1 MTYRKRLKL
10 TARKLFGKLNC
21 IVLRNNY
28 PAFSLK
34 SLVSMAIAFAVVVAP
49 GCAVRRTIK
58 VAAPELSV
66 PPVEASVD
74 DLVARVNALD
84 SGIQSL
90 TATVD
95 FQPTAGSV
103 YSGVIKE
110 YQDVK
115 GFILVKKPA
124 MIRVI
129 GQAPVIRTNIFDMVS
144 DGETF
149 RLNIPPKHKFIVG
162 STTLAHASKNALENM
177 RPQHILDAL
186 LVPPVDAAKD
196 KVSDEQAEENSRRYY
211 VLTVFQPG
219 DGPVMFPQRKIW
231 FDRSNLDVAQMQL
244 YGPKG
249 SYVENVQYSNYK
261 DFQGTRYPAMIQITR
276 PVEDYRLAI
285 SIEKATFNQEITPD
299 KFELKKP
306 DGAELVQISAVVRTE
321 AEHGK

>member
-1 MTYRKRLKL
+1 L

-21 IVLRNNY
+21 IILCKDY
-28 PAFSLK
+28 PAIIFK
-34 SLVSMAIAFAVVVAP
+34 SLVSMAIASAILAAA
-49 GCAVRRTIK
+49 GCAVRRTTKI
-58 VAAPELSV
+58 APPELST
-66 PPVEASVD
+66 PPVEASLD

-115 GFILVKKPA
+115 GFILVEKPS

-129 GQAPVIRTNIFDMVS
+129 GQAPVVRTTIFDMVS

-149 RLNIPPKHKFIVG
+149 RLNIPPKHKFVVG
-162 STTLAHASKNALENM
+162 PTALTRPSKNALENM
-177 RPQHILDAL
+177 RPQHILDAM
-186 LVPPVDAAKD
+186 LVPPIDTTKD
-196 KVSDEQAEENSRRYY
+196 KVSNEEEEENSRRYY

-219 DGPVMFPQRKIW
+219 DGAQLFPLRKVW
-231 FDRSNLDVAQMQL
+231 FDRSNLDVARMQSF
-244 YGPKG
+244 GPKG
-249 SYVENVQYSNYK
+249 KYTEDVQYSEYR
-261 DFQGTRYPAMIQITR
+261 DFQGTRYPAQIQITR

-285 SIEKATFNQEITPD
+285 TIQKAIFNQKITPD

-306 DGAELVQISAVVRTE
+306 DGAELVELSAVTQPEV
-321 AEHGK
+321 EHGK